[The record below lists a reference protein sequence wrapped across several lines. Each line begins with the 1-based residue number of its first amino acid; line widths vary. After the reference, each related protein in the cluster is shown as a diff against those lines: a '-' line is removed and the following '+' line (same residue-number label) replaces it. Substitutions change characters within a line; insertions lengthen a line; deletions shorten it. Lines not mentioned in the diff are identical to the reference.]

1 MNKKLAIENRIKKLE
16 ARTAK
21 DNAAIVRKLKRQL
34 NKIDEQQC
42 CE

>member
-16 ARTAK
+16 ARTTK

-34 NKIDEQQC
+34 NKIS
-42 CE
+42 